1 MFVLKYR
8 KQSDQGEDGLQT
20 TSRLR
25 ELRNEAS
32 LSQEELA
39 ERADVSRTTIADLEL
54 GKRRP
59 QPKTR
64 RKLAEALGVAPVE
77 LMDSETGGG

>member
-39 ERADVSRTTIADLEL
+39 ERAGVSRTTIAYLEL